1 MLTTIRQASGY
12 NFKFNSRE
20 WRNMVKKNTCKYKKA
35 TKNDN
40 KTKTS
45 TTKTAQ
51 KKKNKQ
57 QNKTKQI
64 ILIKRNFD
72 K

>member
-1 MLTTIRQASGY
+1 MIIKQ
-12 NFKFNSRE
+12 KHQQQ
-20 WRNMVKKNTCKYKKA
+20 K
-35 TKNDN
+35 
-40 KTKTS
+40 
-45 TTKTAQ
+45 Q
-51 KKKNKQ
+51 HKKKNKQ

>member
-1 MLTTIRQASGY
+1 LLTTIRR
-12 NFKFNSRE
+12 FLHSRKTH
-20 WRNMVKKNTCKYKKA
+20 VNTKKA